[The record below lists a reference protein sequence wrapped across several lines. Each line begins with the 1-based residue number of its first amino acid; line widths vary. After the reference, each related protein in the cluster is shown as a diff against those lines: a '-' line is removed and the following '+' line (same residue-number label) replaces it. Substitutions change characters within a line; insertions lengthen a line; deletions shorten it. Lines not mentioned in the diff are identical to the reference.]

1 MAVYFD
7 DLVVGAVERFGRYE
21 VTHDEVIE
29 FAGKFDPQPFH
40 LDDDAAA
47 ESLFGKIA
55 ASGWHTAAM
64 TMRMM
69 VDHWT
74 QSGIAENSLG
84 GAGMDELRWPH
95 PVYPGDVLRCEI
107 ELLEKTAS
115 RSKPFMGILKSR
127 WNVYNQDD
135 VLVMTTVS
143 TGFFR
148 RKTDE
153 QG

>member
-7 DLVVGAVERFGRYE
+7 DLVVGSVERFGHYE
-21 VTHDEVIE
+21 VTREEVIE
-29 FAGKFDPQPFH
+29 FASNYDPQPFH

-47 ESLFGKIA
+47 NSLFGKIA

-69 VDHWT
+69 VDHWK
-74 QSGIAENSLG
+74 QQGMAESSLG
-84 GAGMDELRWPH
+84 GAGMEELRWPH
-95 PVYPGDVLRCEI
+95 PVYPGDVLRCEV
-107 ELLEKTAS
+107 ELLEKTPS

-127 WNVYNQDD
+127 WKVYNQQD
-135 VLVMTTVS
+135 VLVLSMVS

-148 RKTDE
+148 RKTGE